1 MSLLSQLLSGPSNVC
16 CVSWG
21 FPDLVQKRKFL
32 DQGMGL
38 IAVSPSPVP
47 MLCFLVTGL
56 G

>member
-1 MSLLSQLLSGPSNVC
+1 MSLLSHLLSGPSNVC

-21 FPDLVQKRKFL
+21 FPDLAQKGKCL

-38 IAVSPSPVP
+38 IAVSQSPVP